1 MKNYKIRFVFPNRI
15 NLYVL
20 GLRATKVSIRSMLYF
35 LLFNFLCNHFVLVG
49 KPKINLNLY
58 KYNAITRIDSSS
70 NIIRFYANYIGSYII
85 LRKDFDQ
92 KNRVV
97 LHAKADVNLHLV
109 KRNSRAVNF
118 MNISE
123 TETYWVN
130 LTMIGLLI
138 VKVFLKHNINIF
150 IHIFFIQLFLL
161 LLTLYL
167 FKKRSSYHSKIRLC
181 ITKTVVLLESIK
193 FCYD

>member
-20 GLRATKVSIRSMLYF
+20 GLRATKVSIRSMFYF

-167 FKKRSSYHSKIRLC
+167 FKKRSSHHSKIRLC

>member
-58 KYNAITRIDSSS
+58 KYNAITRIDSIS
-70 NIIRFYANYIGSYII
+70 NIIKFYANYIGNYII

-167 FKKRSSYHSKIRLC
+167 FKKRSSHHSKIRLC

>member
-85 LRKDFDQ
+85 LRKEFDQ

-167 FKKRSSYHSKIRLC
+167 FKKRSSHHSKIRLC
-181 ITKTVVLLESIK
+181 ITKTVVLLELIK